1 MGLEKSN
8 KQQQQKPFSINS
20 NNTFAV
26 NLQGIWKAD
35 GV

>member
-8 KQQQQKPFSINS
+8 KQQQKHFSMNS

-26 NLQGIWKAD
+26 YLQEIWKAD